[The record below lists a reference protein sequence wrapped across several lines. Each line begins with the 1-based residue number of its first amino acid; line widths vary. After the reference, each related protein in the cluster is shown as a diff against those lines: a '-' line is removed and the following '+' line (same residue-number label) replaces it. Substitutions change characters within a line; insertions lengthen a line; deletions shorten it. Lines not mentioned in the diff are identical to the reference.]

1 MLSDFLALF
10 FPRFCAAC
18 EGALAKGEKVI
29 CLQCDYKMAKAGG
42 LTDNNNFV
50 AKKFFGR
57 VHLQYAWAYYLF
69 NKRGRIQRLVHRMK
83 YDQMPE
89 IGEFV
94 GHKLGAALLRQGLQH
109 KFDVVIP
116 IPLHKS
122 KLKKRGYNQSE
133 YFGSGIS
140 KALEVPL
147 DAGAVVR
154 TVNTAS
160 QTKKSRLARW
170 KNVDSIFDVKD
181 MAHVRDKHILLVDD
195 VITTGSTIEAC
206 ALSLQH
212 AGAASVSV
220 AAMAAAK

>member
-1 MLSDFLALF
+1 
-10 FPRFCAAC
+10 
-18 EGALAKGEKVI
+18 
-29 CLQCDYKMAKAGG
+29 MAKAGC

-69 NKRGRIQRLVHRMK
+69 NKRGRIQRLIHRMK

-94 GHKLGAALLRQGLQH
+94 GRKLGAALWRQELQNE
-109 KFDVVIP
+109 FDMVIP

-133 YFGSGIS
+133 HFGLGLS
-140 KALEVPL
+140 KALEIPL
-147 DAGAVVR
+147 QGGVVTR
-154 TVNTAS
+154 TVNTES
-160 QTKKSRLARW
+160 QTKKSRLDRW
-170 KNVDSIFDVKD
+170 KNVDKIFHVKD
-181 MAHVRDKHILLVDD
+181 RALTQGKHILLVDD
-195 VITTGSTIEAC
+195 VITTGSTLEAC
-206 ALSLQH
+206 ALALQD